1 MKKSFIF
8 LGTLALLTA
17 GCNSDFLEIFPETEL
32 SSPVFFK
39 TESDFQQAVNAAYV
53 PLRSIVNDRA
63 YLLGEMHSDNTYYAR
78 NPLFGATEQQEDI
91 ADFAI
96 PTADGLTTNTHVLN
110 QYRLDYQIIART
122 NQILALI
129 DDVDFDATSKAN
141 LKGQAQFLRAYAY
154 FELVRYFGKAPL
166 HLTPVT
172 NRQEAAAELA
182 NTEQLYAQ
190 IEKDALSA
198 TTAVPPKSKQEVGR
212 ITSGAARTLL
222 ANVYIQQKKW
232 AQAEPLLREVI
243 TSSEYALMPNYAD
256 AFSTSTGNKN
266 NQESVFEV
274 QFMEGSAGLNG
285 SFLYNFLPRPMT
297 SDELKAI
304 TGTSNPQPQSGE
316 GNNIPTPDIIAAYE
330 PGDTRKDASIA
341 YVTLSGSARKD
352 KVYPYIKKYAKP
364 HALNG
369 NHGMNWPIYRYSEVL
384 LFMAESLNEQGK
396 TGEAAPYLNQVRK
409 RAGLADSKAASQT
422 AMRDA
427 IFQERRVELAF
438 ENKRWFDLLRSG
450 KAVETITAY
459 GNRIKADPAAYY
471 YPVSEGSKP
480 RPNAFSQI
488 DLLYPLPADESSL
501 TPYF

>member
-1 MKKSFIF
+1 MKKSLIIF
-8 LGTLALLTA
+8 STLALLSS
-17 GCNSDFLEIFPETEL
+17 GCGRDFLEIFPETEL

-53 PLRSIVNDRA
+53 PLRNIVNDRA

-122 NQILALI
+122 NQVLALI
-129 DDVDFDATSKAN
+129 DGVDFDAASKAN

-190 IEKDALSA
+190 VEKDLVEAIPGLL
-198 TTAVPPKSKQEVGR
+198 PKSKQEAGR
-212 ITSGAARTLL
+212 VTSGAARTLL

-232 AQAEPLLREVI
+232 AQAEPLLRDVI
-243 TSSEYALMPNYAD
+243 TSGEYALIPSYAD
-256 AFSTSTGNKN
+256 AFSTSTANKN
-266 NQESVFEV
+266 NKESVFEV
-274 QFMEGSAGLNG
+274 QFIEGSAGLNG

-297 SDELKAI
+297 SDELKPI

-330 PGDTRKDASIA
+330 PGDTRKDASIG
-341 YVTLSGSARKD
+341 YVTLSGSLRKD

-369 NHGMNWPIYRYSEVL
+369 NHGINWPIYRYSEVL
-384 LFMAESLNEQGK
+384 LFMAEALNEQGK
-396 TGEAAPYLNQVRK
+396 TADAATYLNQVRK
-409 RAGLADSKAASQT
+409 RAGLTDTKAGSQV

-450 KAVETITAY
+450 KAVETIKAY
-459 GNRIKADPAAYY
+459 GQRIKANPAAYY
-471 YPVSEGSKP
+471 YPVSENSLP
-480 RPNAFSQI
+480 RSNAFSQI

-501 TPYF
+501 SPYF